1 MKEYL
6 LSIIIISIGVSI
18 FELLAPSNEG
28 LLKYIR
34 LIAALCILCVI
45 IAPLNVIGET
55 LSDNLLENL
64 KDNLTGNSKEELEDQ
79 YNNLLNEYLNNYS
92 IDSFNNQIESLLKD
106 NFGIPESEC
115 EVNTYTTFENGKLTI
130 TEIQILLS
138 GNSIF
143 QNPYTI
149 EKYISNLCTAECKVL
164 IK

>member
-6 LSIIIISIGVSI
+6 SSIIVISIGVSL
-18 FELLAPSNEG
+18 FELLAPSDEG
-28 LLKYIR
+28 FLKYIR
-34 LIAALCILCVI
+34 LIGALCLVCVMI
-45 IAPLNVIGET
+45 GPLNAIGET
-55 LSDNLLENL
+55 LSDNFLEDL
-64 KDNLTGNSKEELEDQ
+64 KDNLTNNSKEELEDQ

-92 IDSFNNQIESLLKD
+92 VDSLNNQIEILLEE
-106 NFGIPESEC
+106 NFGIPRSEC
-115 EVNTYTTFENGKLTI
+115 EVNTYTTFENGKLAI

-149 EKYISNLCTAECKVL
+149 EKYISNICTAECKVL